1 MTARQ
6 RAKLKEQLLA
16 QERELSGQGFEK
28 VGLNSTSSEA
38 AGQDE
43 DGQPLN
49 EMNQSIAS
57 GRNRTRAADLA
68 AIREALARLRDDPDD
83 FGLCEECDE
92 PIPLPRLEA
101 MPWAKFCV
109 ACQSRRDGP
118 RSGPTRRKITDYR

>member
-6 RAKLKEQLLA
+6 RTRLKEVLLA
-16 QERELSGQGFEK
+16 QERELSGLGFEK
-28 VGLNSTSSEA
+28 LGPNDAASKEA
-38 AGQDE
+38 ARDE

-57 GRNRTRAADLA
+57 GRNRSRAADLA

-83 FGLCEECDE
+83 FGLCQECDE
-92 PIPLPRLEA
+92 PIPMPRLEA

-109 ACQSRRDGP
+109 KCQSLRDAP
-118 RSGPTRRKITDYR
+118 RGGTRRKITDYR